1 MTYFSGEAKRLIF
14 IVAALTAA
22 TLPLDQLSKQY
33 AKSHYLLVE
42 DQSDST
48 IYQGRREELVAFGS
62 ERIWLS
68 LSKTYVRNHGA
79 SWGVWSNLDEL
90 WRRPV
95 IVVMGLVATMALYFA
110 AVRLLLSGH
119 HYAAFSLCG
128 VIAGSFGNMLDRLR
142 FGYVVDFLTLKIGAE
157 SLSYVLPS
165 FNVADIIIILSLI
178 CLISTIHV
186 RSRHEPSGA

>member
-1 MTYFSGEAKRLIF
+1 MTYFSAEAKRLIF
-14 IVAALTAA
+14 IVVALTAT
-22 TLPLDQLSKQY
+22 TLPLDQLSKQD

-79 SWGVWSNLDEL
+79 SWGVWSNLNEL

-95 IVVMGLVATMALYFA
+95 ILVMGLVATMALYFV
-110 AVRLLLSGH
+110 AVRLLKSGH
-119 HYAAFSLCG
+119 YYPAFSLCG

-142 FGYVVDFLTLKIGAE
+142 LGYVVDFLTLKIGSD
-157 SLSYVLPS
+157 SLSYALPS
-165 FNVADIIIILSLI
+165 FNVADIVIILSLI

-186 RSRHEPSGA
+186 PSRPEPKGL

>member
-1 MTYFSGEAKRLIF
+1 MTYFSAEAKRLIF
-14 IVAALTAA
+14 IVVAVTAT
-22 TLPLDQLSKQY
+22 TLPLDQLSKQD

-79 SWGVWSNLDEL
+79 SWDVWSNLDEL

-95 IVVMGLVATMALYFA
+95 ILVMGLVATMALYFV
-110 AVRLLLSGH
+110 AVRLLKSGH
-119 HYAAFSLCG
+119 YYPAFSLCG

-142 FGYVVDFLTLKIGAE
+142 LGYVVDFLTLKIGSD
-157 SLSYVLPS
+157 SLSYALPS
-165 FNVADIIIILSLI
+165 FNVADIVIILSLI

-186 RSRHEPSGA
+186 PSRPEPKGP

>member
-1 MTYFSGEAKRLIF
+1 VTYFSAEAKRLIL
-14 IVAALTAA
+14 IVVALTAA
-22 TLPLDQLSKQY
+22 TLPLDQISKQY
-33 AKSHYLLVE
+33 AKTHYLLVE

-48 IYQGRREELVAFGS
+48 IYQGRREELVALGS

-79 SWGVWSNLDEL
+79 SWGVWSNMDEL
-90 WRRPV
+90 WRRPL
-95 IVVMGLVATMALYFA
+95 ILVMGLVATMALYFV

-119 HYAAFSLCG
+119 DYVAFSLCG

-142 FGYVVDFLTLKIGAE
+142 LGYVVDFLTLKMGAD
-157 SLSYVLPS
+157 SGSYVLPS

-186 RSRHEPSGA
+186 RSRHQPRGA

>member
-1 MTYFSGEAKRLIF
+1 VTYFSAEAKRLIL
-14 IVAALTAA
+14 IVVALTAT

-79 SWGVWSNLDEL
+79 SWGVWSNLNEL

-95 IVVMGLVATMALYFA
+95 ILVMGLVATMALYFV
-110 AVRLLLSGH
+110 AVRLLKSD
-119 HYAAFSLCG
+119 HYYPAFSLCG

-142 FGYVVDFLTLKIGAE
+142 LGYVVDFLTLKFGAD
-157 SLSYVLPS
+157 SLSYALPS
-165 FNVADIIIILSLI
+165 FNVADIVIILSLI

-186 RSRHEPSGA
+186 PSRPEPKGP